1 MLETPLPKKLVHTL
15 PPTPTTLSLSSVST
29 FSRLDSPTAPEG
41 DVRLSAETLFSCTVR

>member
-1 MLETPLPKKLVHTL
+1 MLETPLPKKLAHTL